1 MDTDAASGKAAN
13 PQQRPFRYSFLPLT
27 AIPAS
32 TIKPPSFWGESDSGP
47 LGRSPAGRAAGTNE
61 TADIFLMKTTEAIA
75 YRNAAALPPGSQML
89 DAIDAALGSK
99 DRYTQE
105 HARRVSLYAIRLAR
119 RIGLSDQQAHQIG
132 IGGLL
137 HDIGKIGLSKQI
149 FNNTTRRLGK
159 EMREE
164 MQQHPHLGATL
175 LESIGILTPVLDYV
189 YCHHERM
196 DGSGYPRGLK
206 ADKIPLGA
214 RIISVADCFDA
225 ITSDRPYQKRKSCRQ
240 ALRILR
246 QLSGTSLD
254 PSLVET
260 FVEEVEENGL
270 IQNDRVDSRP
280 TLLHIPAVA

>member
-1 MDTDAASGKAAN
+1 
-13 PQQRPFRYSFLPLT
+13 
-27 AIPAS
+27 
-32 TIKPPSFWGESDSGP
+32 
-47 LGRSPAGRAAGTNE
+47 
-61 TADIFLMKTTEAIA
+61 MKT
-75 YRNAAALPPGSQML
+75 AAAVSHRDHAPLPPDTQML
-89 DAIDAALGSK
+89 AAIDAALGSK

-119 RIGLSDQQAHQIG
+119 RIGLSVQQAHQIG

-137 HDIGKIGLSKQI
+137 HDVGKIGLSKRI

-175 LESIGILTPVLDYV
+175 LESFGILTPVLDYV
-189 YCHHERM
+189 HCHHERM

-225 ITSDRPYQKRKSCRQ
+225 ITSNRPYQKRKSRRR
-240 ALRILR
+240 AFRILR

-260 FVEEVEENGL
+260 FIEEVEENGV
-270 IQNDRVDSRP
+270 IQHERVNSCP
-280 TLLHIPAVA
+280 TLLHLPSVA